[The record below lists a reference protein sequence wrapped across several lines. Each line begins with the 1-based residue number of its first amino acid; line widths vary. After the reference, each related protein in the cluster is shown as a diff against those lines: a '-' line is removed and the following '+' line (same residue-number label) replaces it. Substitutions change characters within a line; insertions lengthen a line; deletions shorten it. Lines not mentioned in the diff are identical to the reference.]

1 LKISGSK
8 YSLTLHIKVTNNIT
22 VNFKI
27 DIKRSGM
34 LQIIQ
39 ALFLTW
45 TLSSYRVLIELMSPN
60 LINLAKPVKRP
71 T

>member
-1 LKISGSK
+1 MF
-8 YSLTLHIKVTNNIT
+8 SLTLHSKRTNIT
-22 VNFKI
+22 VNFKM

>member
-8 YSLTLHIKVTNNIT
+8 YSLTLHIKVTNIK
-22 VNFKI
+22 VNFKM
-27 DIKRSGM
+27 DIERSGM

-45 TLSSYRVLIELMSPN
+45 TLSSYVLIELMSPN
-60 LINLAKPVKRP
+60 IINLAKSVKRP

>member
-8 YSLTLHIKVTNNIT
+8 YSLTLHIKVTNIT
-22 VNFKI
+22 LNFKM

>member
-8 YSLTLHIKVTNNIT
+8 YSLTLHIKVTNIK
-22 VNFKI
+22 VNFKM
-27 DIKRSGM
+27 DIERSGM

>member
-1 LKISGSK
+1 LKISGSN
-8 YSLTLHIKVTNNIT
+8 YSLTLHDKRTNIT
-22 VNFKI
+22 VNFKM